1 LSYLLDFHKEVTMQF
16 DPILIH
22 PRMQAMT
29 AAGFWKNKTIND
41 FIAQAVSECP
51 DKTAV
56 VAYRTG
62 AAQPERISYRDLDSR
77 VNRVANGLIALG
89 VKPSDVVTFQLPNWW
104 EFIAVALA
112 CARIGAAANPVMPI
126 FRQRELKFMLD
137 FGESK
142 VFIVPKDHKGFD
154 YEAMAEEI
162 VPQLTACKPS
172 IVVVGGAGNNSFE
185 KALMGAADT
194 PVTGRGVA
202 ANDVMLLMYTSGTT
216 GEPKG
221 VMHTSN
227 TLFANLFGFIEAY
240 GLGGKDVILGASP
253 MAHLTGFG
261 YLCMVPL
268 IMNATTVLQDVW
280 EGKAALQMIADEGVT
295 FSMASSPFVNDMC
308 NAVEAGS
315 PISKQFANF
324 CCAGAP
330 IPPVLIERA
339 HKIMGLTVS
348 SAWGMTEC
356 GATTI
361 TEPSKALV
369 KSGCTDG
376 KPLAGIELKVVDAD
390 GKSMPTG
397 ETGDLYTRGS
407 SLFAGY
413 LKRPHLNDTDADGWF
428 KTGDR
433 AFLDAE
439 GYVRINGRSKD
450 IIIRGGEN
458 IPVMEVENL
467 LYKHPAIALVAIVG
481 YPDKRL
487 NERACAFV
495 SLKPGATFTM
505 EDMSRYLSENQVTK
519 TYHPERL
526 EILPDLPKTPSGKLQ
541 KFKMREDAKAFGD
554 V

>member
-1 LSYLLDFHKEVTMQF
+1 MQF

-22 PRMQAMT
+22 SRIKSMT
-29 AAGFWKNKTIND
+29 EQGFWKNKTIND
-41 FIAQAVSECP
+41 FMAQAVSECP
-51 DKTAV
+51 DKTAIV
-56 VAYRTG
+56 GYRTG
-62 AAQPERISYRDLDSR
+62 AAQPERISYRDLDAR

-89 VKPSDVVTFQLPNWW
+89 VQRSDVVTFQLPNWW
-104 EFIAVALA
+104 EFIVIALA

-142 VFIVPKDHKGFD
+142 VFIVPKDYKGFD
-154 YEAMAEEI
+154 YEAMAQEI
-162 VPQLTACKPS
+162 IPQLTACKPQL
-172 IVVVGGAGNNSFE
+172 VVVDGSGDNSFE
-185 KALMGAADT
+185 KMLMGAPAT
-194 PVTGRGVA
+194 PVTGRGVEP
-202 ANDVMLLMYTSGTT
+202 NEVMLLMYTSGTT

-221 VMHTSN
+221 VTHTSN
-227 TLFANLFGFIEAY
+227 TLYANLYGFIEAY
-240 GLGGKDVILGASP
+240 GLTGKDIILGASP

-261 YLCMVPL
+261 YLCSVPI
-268 IMNATTVLQDVW
+268 IMNGTTVLQDVW
-280 EGKAALQMIADEGVT
+280 DGKAALQMIKDEGIT
-295 FSMASSPFVNDMC
+295 FSMASSPFVNDLC
-308 NAVEAGS
+308 NAAEAGGPVS
-315 PISKQFANF
+315 PQFANF

-339 HKIMGLTVS
+339 HKVLGLKVS

-361 TEPSKALV
+361 TEPEKSLI

-376 KPLAGIELKVVDAD
+376 KPLAGIELKVTGTD
-390 GKSMPTG
+390 GQSLPAG
-397 ETGDLYTRGS
+397 ETGDLYIRGA

-458 IPVMEVENL
+458 IPVMEIENL

-495 SLKPGATFTM
+495 SLKPGATFSM
-505 EDMSRYLSENQVTK
+505 EEMTRYLSENQVTK

-541 KFKMREDAKAFGD
+541 KFKMREDAKVFGD